1 MTSGV
6 RDVPAGDLTAEQVRL
21 VAQQLTAI
29 HQQLGEVVEMMG
41 RYAAAG
47 GRDWET
53 WDRLLDHIG
62 RAGTKLMQY
71 SGDPAH
77 PDWHP
82 AAEQAIA
89 AAAGGT
95 VKDGVLPEAAH
106 RKLASALLLTVWRSG
121 AHFLV
126 SPDDWPD
133 LLPAVVLGAVRS
145 APLVNEDDFMHH
157 LRGADGDTP
166 A

>member
-1 MTSGV
+1 MASGV

-21 VAQQLTAI
+21 VVERLTGI
-29 HQQLGEVVEMMG
+29 HQQLGEVVEMMH
-41 RYAAAG
+41 RFAAAG

-82 AAEQAIA
+82 AAEKAIA
-89 AAAGGT
+89 EAAGAT
-95 VKDGVLPEAAH
+95 VKDGVLSEA
-106 RKLASALLLTVWRSG
+106 VG
-121 AHFLV
+121 
-126 SPDDWPD
+126 
-133 LLPAVVLGAVRS
+133 
-145 APLVNEDDFMHH
+145 
-157 LRGADGDTP
+157 
-166 A
+166 